1 MPQGC
6 PEKWP
11 AVSYD
16 WNFSVVWASFP
27 LLLSGLGMSA
37 LLAVAAMIFGSAIGL
52 GVALLRVWNVR
63 VAAWL
68 AGIYIELFRNTPI
81 IAQLLWIYYVL
92 PVTTG
97 WQISAFG
104 SAVIAF
110 SLNVGAFMAEIF
122 RAGILS
128 VPKGQSEAALAIGLT
143 QQQTFR
149 RIVAP
154 QALQNVLPAS
164 ASMWLSL
171 LKDSSVASV
180 ISIAELM
187 YEARSL
193 AVNTYRPVE
202 VLTVAGLMY
211 FIVVYVQSMAIE
223 RLYGRWLTRGR
234 RSDSSIVQVSQGSEV
249 GPVPQAKG

>member
-1 MPQGC
+1 
-6 PEKWP
+6 
-11 AVSYD
+11 VTYD
-16 WNFSVVWASFP
+16 WNFSVVWESFP
-27 LLLSGLGMSA
+27 LLLNGLGMSA

-52 GVALLRVWNVR
+52 GIALLRVRNVP
-63 VAAWL
+63 VAARL

-104 SAVIAF
+104 SAIIAF
-110 SLNVGAFMAEIF
+110 SLNVGAFMSEIF

-143 QQQTFR
+143 QGQTFR

-154 QALQNVLPAS
+154 LALQNVLPAS

-211 FIVVYVQSMAIE
+211 FTVVYVQSVMIE
-223 RLYGRWLTRGR
+223 RLYGRWLKRGR
-234 RSDSSIVQVSQGSEV
+234 RTDSSIMDITQVTEAGQ
-249 GPVPQAKG
+249 VPLARG